1 MTHHV
6 EKTEYPTT
14 DENGYIN
21 TSWLMNQIKSSN
33 DIHPFSETANFILGG
48 FNNHIAHHLFPH
60 YHHIHYPE
68 LNRILYHALS
78 KNNILPNQTTYWGGI
93 ISHLKLLKKM
103 GCAEPKFSET
113 ISVIK

>member
-6 EKTEYPTT
+6 EATEYPTT

-33 DIHPFSETANFILGG
+33 DMHPFSETANFILGG

-60 YHHIHYPE
+60 YHHIYYPK
-68 LNRILYHALS
+68 LNRNTLRNFNSEQHQAQS
-78 KNNILPNQTTYWGGI
+78 NNLFWGTDLAPEAI
-93 ISHLKLLKKM
+93 
-103 GCAEPKFSET
+103 ET
-113 ISVIK
+113 NELCREEKRAVT